1 MFLKMKLKHFSLN
14 SFKKLSFSSEYHHD
28 NVIKHLKERGLINNI
43 SHPTLIESENIH
55 SLLGKNVKMYIG
67 FDPTAQSLHL
77 GNLMGIMTA
86 LRFGSYG
93 IDPVFLVG
101 GATGLVGDPS
111 GKKKERPLMSNE
123 TIQNNLEKIKENIDY
138 IVENISTNPEF
149 KKFINI
155 RKDLIKGSSSDEE
168 TYEKMLFRH
177 HAKEK
182 EKLERQMQR
191 ESYDA
196 NKILLNILPTE
207 DIDSNTRN
215 KLVNYQVV
223 DNYDFYKDLSVIDYL
238 RKVGINMRMGS
249 LLAKENVKSRLN
261 TSDGMSL
268 TEFLYQTMQG
278 YDFLKLYESYN
289 VKIQIGGSD
298 QWGNMMAGNELV
310 KKVRNSDVLCMT
322 FPLLTTST
330 GEKFGKS
337 EGNALFINPK
347 LTTPNKIYQ
356 YFYNVSDNDI
366 EKLLNVFTF
375 LEKDEINEIVDQHK
389 KQAEKRVGQKILA
402 EKLTG
407 MLFSEDEVKK
417 CKSNCQAFY
426 NGLKGDDLSFLD
438 TCEKIEVTNEMFDK
452 MCISKICMENKIF
465 KTKSEFKRLL
475 ESGAIQ
481 LNDKKIFD
489 DVLLKNDMFIGGKYF
504 VLKSGK
510 KNVHIFSLKQQ

>member
-1 MFLKMKLKHFSLN
+1 MKLKHFSLN
-14 SFKKLSFSSEYHHD
+14 SVKRFSFSSEYHHD

-86 LRFGSYG
+86 LRFSSYG

-123 TIQNNLEKIKENIDY
+123 TIQNNLEKIRENIDF
-138 IVENISTNPEF
+138 IIENISTNPEF
-149 KKFINI
+149 KKFINT

-168 TYEKMLFRH
+168 TYEKMLLRH

-182 EKLERQMQR
+182 EKLEQLLQR
-191 ESYDA
+191 ESFDA

-207 DIDSNTRN
+207 DIDSNTKN

-375 LEKDEINEIVDQHK
+375 LDKDEINEIVDLHK

-407 MLFSEDEVKK
+407 MLFNEEEVRK

-452 MCISKICMENKIF
+452 ICISKICMENKIF

-489 DVLLKNDMFIGGKYF
+489 DVILKNEMFIGGKYF